1 MEFIKKCIKINAR
14 VILAVLLI
22 VMCVN
27 ARALPSTKKLCSRYL
42 VLSHAQMDKGR
53 LLFDKVMLQNSI
65 EPEDYAGLHLKVFGK
80 DNSTYIFDDA
90 LSCSGNGYFI
100 FNPTAKR
107 EILIQAVHQYS
118 DGPVGDILRHFQ
130 EEDSFKALAFNSHR
144 RSSQADITHNDD
156 SYLKQ
161 FSLSFIER
169 YPNAVII
176 QLHGFLKEK
185 RKTKLGREAEIIIS
199 NGNKH
204 PAKQLQKM
212 AACLSKHWLTKVY
225 PWQVSELGAT
235 TNEVGRALSE
245 GRFIHIEMNTKVRDE
260 LRLDK
265 GSREVFLACLS

>member
-1 MEFIKKCIKINAR
+1 MEFGKKVLKINGG
-14 VILAVLLI
+14 VILAVLLV

-27 ARALPSTKKLCSRYL
+27 LHAFPSTKKLCSKYL
-42 VLSHAQMDKGR
+42 VLSQAQIAKSR
-53 LLFDKVMLQNSI
+53 LLFDKVVVQKPV
-65 EPEDYAGLHLKVFGK
+65 EPEGYADLNLKVFSE
-80 DNSTYIFDDA
+80 DDVTYVFDDA

-100 FNPTAKR
+100 YNPTAKN

-144 RSSQADITHNDD
+144 RSSQADIAHNND

-169 YPNAVII
+169 YPNAAVI

-185 RKTKLGREAEIIIS
+185 RKTKLGREADIIIS
-199 NGNKH
+199 NGNQN
-204 PAKQLQKM
+204 PSENLQKM
-212 AACLSKHWLTKVY
+212 AACLSKHWLTKIY
-225 PWQVSELGAT
+225 PWQVKELGGT
-235 TNEVGRALSE
+235 TNAVGRVLPAGS
-245 GRFIHIEMNTKVRDE
+245 FIHIEMNTKVRDE

-265 GSREVFLACLS
+265 SSRDAFLACLS